1 MMIKETIT
9 PKEAGTR
16 LGWTQLKV
24 QDHIRDGTLWF
35 CLAAQRADGRWAYI
49 IPKEAFDRFMRGELQ
64 KPQTYLD
71 GLRILE
77 RMFEKG
83 GVA

>member
-1 MMIKETIT
+1 MIKETIT

-64 KPQTYLD
+64 KPPDLS
-71 GLRILE
+71 GWLGASWSGCWK
-77 RMFEKG
+77 KG

>member
-1 MMIKETIT
+1 MLIKETIT
-9 PKEAGTR
+9 PKEAGAR
-16 LGWTQLKV
+16 LGWTQVKV

-35 CLAAQRADGRWAYI
+35 CIAAHRPGNRWTYI

-77 RMFEKG
+77 RLLENG
-83 GVA
+83 GAA